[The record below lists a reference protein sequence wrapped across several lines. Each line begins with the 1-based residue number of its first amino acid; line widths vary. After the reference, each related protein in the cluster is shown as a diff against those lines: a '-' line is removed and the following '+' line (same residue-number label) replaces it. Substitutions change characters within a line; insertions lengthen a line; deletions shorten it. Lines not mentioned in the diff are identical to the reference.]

1 MTGMKFSRWL
11 IVVTAAFFAVSCSP
25 SGPEAPSDTV
35 VIGALSDIAS
45 WNPYLAEDAFDE
57 EILSLI
63 YPSLAVEQVDYQQH
77 PPSFAPSLAESW
89 EWSDDHLVL
98 TFHLRTDAVWS
109 DGVPVTADDLLF
121 SWRAQTSDAL
131 GWLWSDI
138 TDNIDTVEAPDAHT
152 VRYTFT
158 HRYPYQLMDINDGPI
173 VPAHV
178 WAKIPFERWE
188 QTNWRE
194 FVLSAGPFVPGLHT
208 PQQEIVLERN
218 PRYFVPDRPRVS
230 RLVFRIVPSKTGL
243 FNQLLAGGIDLVNDI
258 PPAEA
263 ARVQDDPD
271 LGLAVFPD
279 RSYTHICWNLDKLVF
294 SDPRVRRALSMA
306 IDRETLIDAVYG
318 GFGRPSIG
326 PVLSTMWAFN
336 RDLSPPP
343 YDPAGAI
350 ELLAESGWEDH
361 DGDGILDRDGQPLAF
376 EVLAPSESEVR
387 KDVCLL
393 VERDLERIGVRATPR
408 LMEWGAVQAAVAEGD
423 FDAFVNRWIEPTQ
436 VDLDGIWHSAPPGV
450 PTFNFG
456 HYANHEVDQL
466 LEEVDAASDFETQK
480 PLLDR
485 IQALIVAD
493 QPYTFLVEN
502 IRLIGVNS
510 RIHGAKINDATLFF
524 NVDEWEIAPE
534 TSN

>member
-1 MTGMKFSRWL
+1 MRFSKWL
-11 IVVTAAFFAVSCSP
+11 IVVAAAFLAVACSP

-35 VIGALSDIAS
+35 VIGALSDITS

-89 EWSDDHLVL
+89 EWSEDHLVL

-138 TDNIDTVEAPDAHT
+138 TDSVETVEAPDVHT

-158 HRYPYQLMDINDGPI
+158 HRYPYQLMDVNDGPI
-173 VPAHV
+173 VPAHA
-178 WAKIPFERWE
+178 WGGIPFDRWE
-188 QTNWRE
+188 ETNWRDL
-194 FVLSAGPFVPGLHT
+194 VLSAGPFVTGSHT

-218 PRYFVPDRPRVS
+218 PRYFVADRPRVS

-263 ARVQDDPD
+263 ARVQDGPD
-271 LGLAVFPD
+271 LELTVFPD
-279 RSYTHICWNLDKLVF
+279 RSYTHICWNLDKPVF
-294 SDPRVRRALSMA
+294 ADPRVRLALGMA

-318 GFGRPSIG
+318 GFGRLSIG

-336 RDLSPPP
+336 RDLKPLPH
-343 YDPAGAI
+343 DPAGAI
-350 ELLAESGWEDH
+350 KLLAESGWEDH

-376 EVLAPSESEVR
+376 EILAPSESEVR
-387 KDVCLL
+387 KDLCLL
-393 VERDLERIGVRATPR
+393 MERDLARIGVRATPR
-408 LMEWGAVQAAVAEGD
+408 LMEFGAVQAAVTEGD

-436 VDLDGIWHSAPPGV
+436 VDLEGIWQSAPPGV

-456 HYANHEVDQL
+456 HYANAEVDWL
-466 LEEVDAASDFETQK
+466 LEEVAVAPDFEGQK

-485 IQALIVAD
+485 IQSLIVAD
-493 QPYTFLVEN
+493 QPYAFLIEN
-502 IRLIGVNS
+502 TRLVGLNS
-510 RIHGAKINDATLFF
+510 RIDGAEINDATLFF
-524 NVDEWEIAPE
+524 NVDEWEI
-534 TSN
+534 TQ

>member
-1 MTGMKFSRWL
+1 MKFSRSF
-11 IVVTAAFFAVSCSP
+11 IVVAAAFLAVACSP
-25 SGPEAPSDTV
+25 QGPETPSDTV

-109 DGVPVTADDLLF
+109 DGVPVTSEDLLF
-121 SWRAQTSDAL
+121 SWRAQTSEAL

-158 HRYPYQLMDINDGPI
+158 HRYPYQLMDVNDGPI
-173 VPAHV
+173 VPAHA
-178 WAKIPFERWE
+178 WAG
-188 QTNWRE
+188 
-194 FVLSAGPFVPGLHT
+194 FVA
-208 PQQEIVLERN
+208 
-218 PRYFVPDRPRVS
+218 DRPRVS

-263 ARVQDDPD
+263 ARVLDDPD
-271 LGLAVFPD
+271 LELAVFPD
-279 RSYTHICWNLDKLVF
+279 RSYTHICWNLDKQVF
-294 SDPRVRRALSMA
+294 ADPRVRRALGMA

-336 RDLSPPP
+336 HDLKPLSH
-343 YDPAGAI
+343 DPAAAI

-361 DGDGILDRDGQPLAF
+361 DGDGILDRNGQPLAF

-393 VERDLERIGVRATPR
+393 LERDLARIGVRATPR
-408 LMEWGAVQAAVAEGD
+408 LMEWGAVQAAVAKGD

-436 VDLDGIWHSAPPGV
+436 VDLEGIWQSAPPGV

-466 LEEVDAASDFETQK
+466 LVKVAAASDFETQK

-502 IRLIGVNS
+502 TRLVGVNS
-510 RIHGAKINDATLFF
+510 RIHGAKINDATIFF
-524 NVDEWEIAPE
+524 NVDEWEITRQPDSTSLPE
-534 TSN
+534 

>member
-1 MTGMKFSRWL
+1 MKFSRWL
-11 IVVTAAFFAVSCSP
+11 VVVAAAFLASACSP
-25 SGPEAPSDTV
+25 AGPEAPSDTV

-57 EILSLI
+57 KILSLI

-98 TFHLRTDAVWS
+98 TFHLRTDAMWS

-121 SWRAQTSDAL
+121 SRRVQTSDAL

-138 TDNIDTVEAPDAHT
+138 ADAVEAVEAVDAHT
-152 VRYTFT
+152 VRYRFT
-158 HRYPYQLMDINDGPI
+158 HRYPYQLMDVNDGPI
-173 VPAHV
+173 VPAHA
-178 WAKIPFERWE
+178 WAGIPFERWE
-188 QTNWRE
+188 ETDWRE
-194 FVLSAGPFVPGLHT
+194 LVLSAGPFVPGLHT

-218 PRYFVPDRPRVS
+218 PRYFMPDRPRVN

-243 FNQLLAGGIDLVNDI
+243 FNQLLAGSIDLFNDI

-271 LGLAVFPD
+271 LELAVFPD
-279 RSYTHICWNLDKLVF
+279 RSYTHICWNLDKPIF
-294 SDPRVRRALSMA
+294 ADPRVRRALGMA
-306 IDRETLIDAVYG
+306 IDRETLIDAVFA
-318 GFGRPSIG
+318 GFGRTSIG

-336 RDLSPPP
+336 SSLEPLPH
-343 YDPAGAI
+343 DPAGAVK
-350 ELLAESGWEDH
+350 LLAEAGWEDH
-361 DGDGILDRDGQPLAF
+361 DGDGILDRGGQPFVF
-376 EVLAPSESEVR
+376 EVLAPSENEIR
-387 KDVCLL
+387 KDMCLL
-393 VERDLERIGVRATPR
+393 VERDLARIGVRATPR

-436 VDLDGIWHSAPPGV
+436 VDLEGIWRSAPPGV

-456 HYANHEVDQL
+456 HYANAEVDRL
-466 LEEVDAASDFETQK
+466 LDEVAATSDFETQK

-485 IQALIVAD
+485 IQTLIVAD

-502 IRLIGVNS
+502 TRLVGLNS
-510 RIHGAKINDATLFF
+510 RIHGANINDATIFF
-524 NVDEWEIAPE
+524 NVDEWQIVP
-534 TSN
+534 

>member
-1 MTGMKFSRWL
+1 MKSFSRWL
-11 IVVTAAFFAVSCSP
+11 AVVFAAVVAVSCSP
-25 SGPEAPSDTV
+25 VATQAPPDTV

-45 WNPYLAEDAFDE
+45 WNPYLAEDRSDE

-98 TFHLRTDAVWS
+98 TFHLRTDAMWS
-109 DGVPVTADDLLF
+109 DGVPVTSEDLLF
-121 SWRAQTSDAL
+121 SRRVQTSEAL

-138 TDNIDTVEAPDAHT
+138 TDAIESVEAPDAHT
-152 VRYTFT
+152 VRYRFT
-158 HRYPYQLMDINDGPI
+158 HRYPYQLMDVNDGPI
-173 VPAHV
+173 VPAHA
-178 WAKIPFERWE
+178 WADIPFERWE
-188 QTNWRE
+188 DTDWQE

-208 PQQEIVLERN
+208 SQQEIVLERN
-218 PRYFVPDRPRVS
+218 PRYFAAGRPRIE
-230 RLVFRIVPSKTGL
+230 RLIFRIVPSKTGL
-243 FNQLLAGGIDLVNDI
+243 FNQLVAGGLDLVNDI
-258 PPAEA
+258 PASEA

-271 LGLAVFPD
+271 LDLTVFSD
-279 RSYTHICWNLDKLVF
+279 RSYTHICWNLDNNLF
-294 SDPRVRRALSMA
+294 ADPRVRRALGMA

-318 GFGRPSIG
+318 GFARPSIG

-336 RDLSPPP
+336 RDLKPLPF
-343 YDPAGAI
+343 DPATAVD
-350 ELLAESGWEDH
+350 LLARSGWEDH

-393 VERDLERIGVRATPR
+393 VERDLARIGVRATPR
-408 LMEWGAVQAAVAEGD
+408 LMEWGAVQAAVAKGD

-436 VDLDGIWHSAPPGV
+436 VDLEGIWHSAPPGV
-450 PTFNFG
+450 ATFNFG
-456 HYANHEVDQL
+456 HYVNHEIDRL
-466 LEEVDAASDFETQK
+466 LEEAAAAPDFETQK

-485 IQALIVAD
+485 IQELIVAD

-502 IRLIGVNS
+502 TRLVGLNS
-510 RIHGAKINDATLFF
+510 RIHGAKINDATIFF
-524 NVDEWEIAPE
+524 NVDEWEIARKA
-534 TSN
+534 SN